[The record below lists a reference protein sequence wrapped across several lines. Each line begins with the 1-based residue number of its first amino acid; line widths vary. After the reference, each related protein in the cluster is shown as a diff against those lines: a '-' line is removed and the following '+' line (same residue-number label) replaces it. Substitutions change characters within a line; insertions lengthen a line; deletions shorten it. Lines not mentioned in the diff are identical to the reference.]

1 MTAIVE
7 TRPLPAMTV
16 IGISRNFLGI
26 MSPDADGHEVI
37 PELWGQ
43 LFDQLDEVDEFEF
56 GWAVGLMSPVNGPDA
71 KPGEME
77 YFAGLVIDS
86 EPAEHAGLT
95 IRKVAAGE
103 YAVCEHIG
111 SLDGL
116 GETTAWF
123 YSEYLPTSN
132 LAERDAY
139 HLEVYDERFDPES
152 DHSVVMI
159 CAPISAAN

>member
-7 TRPLPAMTV
+7 NRSLPAMKV
-16 IGISRNFLGI
+16 IGMSRHFFGLMAPQAN
-26 MSPDADGHEVI
+26 GHEVI

-43 LFDQLDEVDEFEF
+43 LFDALDDIEEFEF
-56 GWAVGLMSPVNGPDA
+56 GWAVGLMSPVFGPDA

-77 YFAGLVIDS
+77 YFAGLVIES
-86 EPAEHAGLT
+86 EPESHSSLSVREVAG
-95 IRKVAAGE
+95 GQ

-111 SLDGL
+111 TLDDL

-123 YSEYLPTSN
+123 YGEYLPASQVF
-132 LAERDAY
+132 EREAY
-139 HLEVYDERFDPES
+139 HLEVYDDRFDPES

-159 CAPISAAN
+159 CAPIE